1 MESTWHVKIPR
12 AEVLKDKR
20 GKSYISYTV
29 HVLNGDYEWVIN
41 KRYSEFHE
49 LYEKIKSD
57 FGGRLPDFPSK
68 MLFGNFEPEAIVE
81 RRMQLQQFFQRI
93 PKFFYDWQ
101 EFLIF
106 FEVNNPVVKKK
117 PITRKI
123 NFALELGGIHLEQF
137 PDRIVTMDKEEF
149 LVRFF
154 IETIRHALQELGEIK
169 SDFEYL
175 FNVEERFE
183 LMERVKSKRQ
193 MLVQSIREAEMQIA
207 TLLQDPNVLVMPE
220 LCTLLVICGDHL
232 RVALE
237 WDKGVDEALLTELE
251 WQSDNIE
258 QRIRRYREQGEYWI
272 TRLVQISQGG
282 GEELRARAQR
292 QSRGVKHTNNNNIDE
307 SNENG
312 DHVIIDE
319 PKSEEDELQGE
330 KPSFSENKSPRNS
343 TNGLTSTTED
353 DASEH
358 IITART
364 VRARLRSLLQQVDS
378 DIDRYRSRGSEAILS
393 QLMQISEWIRSQL
406 SFLNISET
414 ADTDDQRVTDIE
426 SRVFNVLGEMQEQIS
441 DKLAE
446 EVDKLKKAAAN
457 LRKELGQKTDMQ
469 AQALGN
475 RVEDCQHY
483 IADIEYQLQNKVT
496 GLTARLRQAQINEAN
511 KRNES
516 SDLYGEL

>member
-1 MESTWHVKIPR
+1 
-12 AEVLKDKR
+12 
-20 GKSYISYTV
+20 
-29 HVLNGDYEWVIN
+29 
-41 KRYSEFHE
+41 
-49 LYEKIKSD
+49 
-57 FGGRLPDFPSK
+57 
-68 MLFGNFEPEAIVE
+68 
-81 RRMQLQQFFQRI
+81 MQS
-93 PKFFYDWQ
+93 
-101 EFLIF
+101 
-106 FEVNNPVVKKK
+106 V
-117 PITRKI
+117 
-123 NFALELGGIHLEQF
+123 
-137 PDRIVTMDKEEF
+137 
-149 LVRFF
+149 
-154 IETIRHALQELGEIK
+154 
-169 SDFEYL
+169 
-175 FNVEERFE
+175 
-183 LMERVKSKRQ
+183 
-193 MLVQSIREAEMQIA
+193 REAEAQIA
-207 TLLQDPNVLVMPE
+207 ALLQDPNVLVMPE
-220 LCTLLVICGDHL
+220 LCTLLVVAGDHL

-237 WDKGVDEALLTELE
+237 WDKSVDEALLTELE

-282 GEELRARAQR
+282 GEELRARVQR
-292 QSRGVKHTNNNNIDE
+292 QSRGSTRTNNNNDDDE
-307 SNENG
+307 GN
-312 DHVIIDE
+312 HVIIDE
-319 PKSEEDELQGE
+319 PTSEEDELRGE
-330 KPSFSENKSPRNS
+330 KQTNFKEKKSPSNS
-343 TNGLTSTTED
+343 SEGLPSHTDD
-353 DASEH
+353 DAAEH

-426 SRVFNVLGEMQEQIS
+426 SRVFNVLGQMQEQAS

-457 LRKELGQKTDMQ
+457 LRKELGQKADMQ

-483 IADIEYQLQNKVT
+483 IADIEYQLQNKVS
-496 GLTARLRQAQINEAN
+496 GLTARLRQAQINQAN